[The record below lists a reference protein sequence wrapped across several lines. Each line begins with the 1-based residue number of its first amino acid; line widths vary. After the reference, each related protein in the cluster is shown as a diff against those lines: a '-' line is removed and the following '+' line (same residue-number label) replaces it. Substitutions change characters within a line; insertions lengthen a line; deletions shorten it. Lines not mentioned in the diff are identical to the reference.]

1 VSWDEP
7 GGYPFTGQAVPG
19 VNGGTSPVCGFHAE
33 RGRAC
38 PDTAPGEAG
47 ARGSAHKRQKPQ
59 GAEYRR
65 GACSRTGS

>member
-1 VSWDEP
+1 MSLADT
-7 GGYPFTGQAVPG
+7 PFTGQAVPG

-47 ARGSAHKRQKPQ
+47 AGGSAHKRQKP
-59 GAEYRR
+59 
-65 GACSRTGS
+65 